1 MFIPQK
7 DERCLVCPA
16 NPNEPVQRGPNTFGQ
31 FLQNGWQEVV
41 FNDFLRLRLLD
52 GSVICKPIPKPEE
65 APKPVIEPIEAPTTR
80 NSTRSARNP
89 NTPALED
96 K

>member
-16 NPNEPVQRGPNTFGQ
+16 NPNEAVQRGPNTYGQ

-41 FNDFLRLRLLD
+41 FNDFLRLRALD
-52 GSVICKPIPKPEE
+52 GSVLVKPLPT
-65 APKPVIEPIEAPTTR
+65 PVDAQPIDAPTTP
-80 NSTRSARNP
+80 SKPTRTTRQQPA
-89 NTPALED
+89 PALED

>member
-16 NPNEPVQRGPNTFGQ
+16 NPNEAVQRGPNTYGQ
-31 FLQNGWQEVV
+31 FLQNCWQEVI
-41 FNDFLRLRLLD
+41 FNDFLRLRALD
-52 GSVICKPIPKPEE
+52 GSVLVKPLPKPEE
-65 APKPVIEPIEAPTTR
+65 PKPLETLETTAPSKTTR
-80 NSTRSARNP
+80 TTRQQPA
-89 NTPALED
+89 PALED